1 MLLERGEGKF
11 FIRKIFYKNNKEKF
25 ILKKKKKNNL
35 DHKSGKFV
43 CKGPDSIFGFVN
55 DGISAVATQGFSC
68 SI

>member
-11 FIRKIFYKNNKEKF
+11 FIRKIFYKNNK
-25 ILKKKKKNNL
+25 KNNL

-43 CKGPDSIFGFVN
+43 CKGPDSIVGFVN